1 MTKDTATAA
10 IREMPQEFD
19 VDELIE
25 RLLFIEKVKE
35 GLKQIDNGQKIPL
48 VEVKKIVSPR
58 FSTGDSTISGY

>member
-10 IREMPQEFD
+10 IREMPPEFD

-25 RLLFIEKVKE
+25 RLLFIEKVEE

-48 VEVKKIVSPR
+48 VEVKKIVSEWR
-58 FSTGDSTISGY
+58 K

>member
-1 MTKDTATAA
+1 MTKDTSTAA

-25 RLLFIEKVKE
+25 RLLFIEKVEE

-48 VEVKKIVSPR
+48 DEVKKIVSEWR
-58 FSTGDSTISGY
+58 K

>member
-25 RLLFIEKVKE
+25 RLLFIEKVEE

-48 VEVKKIVSPR
+48 VEVKKIVFLP
-58 FSTGDSTISGY
+58 